1 MKKKIFAVIL
11 SVIMIIAAVQPVMSV
26 FAVSSVWN
34 GGTAM
39 PALSGGYYQ
48 INTAEKLAWF
58 ANQVN
63 SGSPF
68 IKAKLT
74 DDIMLNYSGGRT
86 NQWTPIGSEEHPFK
100 GEFDGGGHYISG
112 VYISTAREYSGL
124 FGYVY
129 TQMPV
134 VDDED
139 DTTEEIFTANPPV
152 MIHDLTVKDA
162 SIAGLD
168 NTGGIAGYIHYGI
181 IKECSFSGTVTA
193 TGNSVGGICGYA
205 FNFSRVTQCSS
216 SGSVTGNIRTG
227 GIVGYA
233 YANAQINECYS
244 TCTVRSNANV
254 NGNSGGIIGAF
265 SYSTL
270 KGCYFMGSVAGPK
283 NIGGIVGY
291 NSYSTIVSCYVIGG
305 ISSTI
310 GNEDTV
316 HAIAG
321 YTLGCQYYNCYY
333 CADSTV
339 VEDTNGVARTVDDM
353 KKFSFVRELNENA
366 SAFSF
371 DYMAINNGLPVLVF
385 MLETSVWA
393 GGVDEP
399 QQDSS
404 GWYIIKTPDNLAWFA
419 KLVNGTLAGVE
430 RNSAAKAR
438 VMENLLFNIFITED
452 TSLTNEWIPIGTEA
466 YPFTGTFNA
475 NGYNIAGIYVNG
487 TKNQGLFGYVGAEG
501 NISNV
506 VMLDG
511 SINGTENVGA
521 VAGYNKGKITNS
533 CNCGAVNGQKAIGG
547 IAGYNTGTIQD
558 CYNIG
563 TVKCPYENGSQVGG
577 IVGYNTRAKVDRCF
591 NDGFVTGVANTS
603 HYGGIAG
610 YNAGDGI
617 YNSYNS
623 GEVLGG
629 FNVGGIIGYNSTGT
643 VKYCL
648 NFGVVNSLN
657 LTNSNANCFIGL
669 NNGTAT
675 VTNCYIDS
683 TIENSVINNLNGA
696 VAKTTDEL
704 TGSSASYSLGL
715 QSGSWT
721 NRYDDEFFKYYP
733 QINQIY
739 YSSIQ
744 KAREDSL
751 ESVKAVKSEYN
762 VKLKIDGATDTYFA
776 DLQSAVTALGY
787 KSGSIVPVR
796 NITVSSTVNIA
807 TNAVIRGEGFA
818 KTITRAEGFTGT
830 LFNVTGTLTL
840 GDVKDGSDENIL
852 LIIDGNTN
860 VIADSSIITLA
871 PGGNAVIYPGVEITG
886 GNSEA
891 QGSAVYMDMDST
903 LTMRGGKIMNC
914 QTTLEGGAIFN
925 DMGTLN
931 IYGGEISGNKSTVK
945 PAGGIYNNDG
955 ILNISGGVIRD
966 NYGKTY
972 GGGIYNT
979 GDESEVTISGSALIK
994 DNYANAGGGVYIN
1007 KGTVTMT
1014 GGEINH
1020 NFVYKK
1026 HGTSATA
1033 GGGGGVTI
1041 NSNGTF
1047 IMSGGTVCNNYTY
1060 QNVGNGFGIAIF
1072 GTFEMSGNAVLTN
1085 NDILVAKNRSIC
1097 LTDKLNCAGTAAV
1110 ITPANYATTT
1120 KVLSG
1125 DAMGLN
1131 YSKFEVTPTATETW
1145 YVNSAGY
1152 LMNTPVRNVAS
1163 LSKFGAYTVDYVS
1176 VAQAVNAVAAGES
1189 GIITIIADNTINE
1202 TIKVYGDVTILSETD
1217 QTYTSMR
1224 GGSFTGTMFEV
1235 QAGGTLRL
1243 GYSDEKIWGED
1254 ISTDSEEEATFTL
1267 DSVGGQ
1273 YILDGGYAYNGS
1285 QGTSMIT
1292 VKSGGKLYT
1301 YDDFT
1306 MQNGKSTMN
1315 GNITVSGN
1323 MYMYGGTLQN
1333 NIGVNGGAIN
1343 VATTGTVELLGGTV
1357 TGNTVGT
1364 TGLGGAIYSAGTL
1377 KRAKNIY
1384 EYIQDDATVATQN
1397 TYTTVTQ
1404 DNDIYLTSGKTLVLE
1419 NKITEVLLSG
1429 TSSAPES
1436 SSTAANTMI
1445 LSAPAYY
1452 AGMPML
1458 SGEDVGI
1465 HYSEFEVSEQGYYI
1479 TPDGTIGYNR
1489 LIPKTDSELTINRA
1503 VNFITGIDTSS
1514 TVGVF
1519 RTLFLNSEPVTVKDI
1534 NGNLLPD
1541 SAKMTTGCTVC
1552 LGGADGYPVIDS
1564 VTAVIIGDVDC
1575 DGYIDAMDSI
1585 LISCIAQELYEGG
1598 DLTAAQLRAADVDA
1612 SGTWDDADAQ
1622 YIQSCGLL
1630 INTVDQHI

>member
-1 MKKKIFAVIL
+1 MKKKILAVIL
-11 SVIMIIAAVQPVMSV
+11 SVIMIIAAVQP
-26 FAVSSVWN
+26 AVTVLAASPVWS

-39 PALSGGYYQ
+39 PALSGGYYL
-48 INTAEKLAWF
+48 IGTAENLAWF

-63 SGSPF
+63 GGSTL
-68 IKAKLT
+68 IKARLT
-74 DDIMLNYSGGRT
+74 NDIMLNSLGGRT
-86 NQWTPIGSEEHPFK
+86 NSWTPIGSEAHPFK
-100 GEFDGGGHYISG
+100 GEFDGGGHYVSG
-112 VYISTAREYSGL
+112 VYVSTAREYSGL

-129 TQMPV
+129 AQKPDV
-134 VDDED
+134 NDED
-139 DTTEEIFTANPPV
+139 DSTEEIFTPNPPV

-162 SIAGLD
+162 NIAGLD
-168 NTGGIAGYIHYGI
+168 NTGGICGYIHYGI
-181 IKECSFSGTVTA
+181 IKNCSFSGTVTA

-205 FNFSRVTQCSS
+205 FNFSRITQCSS
-216 SGSVTGNIRTG
+216 SGSITGAMRVG
-227 GIVGYA
+227 GIVGYS
-233 YANAQINECYS
+233 YASTQIVECYS
-244 TCTVRSNANV
+244 TCAVRSNANV
-254 NGNSGGIIGAF
+254 NGNSGGIVGSF
-265 SYSTL
+265 VSSTL
-270 KGCYFMGSVAGPK
+270 KGCYFMGSITGPK
-283 NIGGIVGY
+283 NIGGVIGY
-291 NSYSTIVSCYVIGG
+291 NSYSTIISCYVIGG

-310 GNEDTV
+310 GNADTV

-321 YTLGCQYYNCYY
+321 YTLGGQYYNCYY
-333 CADSTV
+333 CPDSTV
-339 VEDTNGVARTVDDM
+339 VEDSNGVARTIDDM
-353 KKFSFVRELNENA
+353 KKFSFIRELNENA
-366 SAFSF
+366 NSFSY
-371 DYMAINNGLPVLVF
+371 DYMVINNGLPVLVF
-385 MLETSVWA
+385 MLETSVWS
-393 GGVDEP
+393 GGVDRP
-399 QQDSS
+399 AQDSS
-404 GWYIIKTPDNLAWFA
+404 GWYIISTPDNLAWFA
-419 KLVNGTLAGVE
+419 GLVNGTLAGVDQ
-430 RNSAAKAR
+430 NTAAKAR
-438 VMENLLFNIFITED
+438 VTENLLLNIFITDD
-452 TSLTNEWIPIGTEA
+452 TSLTNTWTPIGSEA
-466 YPFTGTFNA
+466 SPFTGTFNG
-475 NGYNIAGIYVNG
+475 NGYNIAGVYVNG
-487 TKNQGLFGYVGAEG
+487 TKNQGLFGYVGTG
-501 NISNV
+501 GSVSNV

-511 SINGTENVGA
+511 SVNGTENVGG
-521 VAGYNKGKITNS
+521 VAGYNKGTITSS
-533 CNCGAVNGQKAIGG
+533 CNDGAVSGQKAVGG
-547 IAGYNTGTIQD
+547 IAGYNTGTIQE
-558 CYNIG
+558 CYNVG
-563 TVKCPYENGSQVGG
+563 TIKCVYENGSQVGG

-591 NDGFVTGVANTS
+591 NDGFVTGVANSS

-610 YNAGDGI
+610 YNAGDGV

-657 LTNSNANCFIGL
+657 LTNSNANCLIGL

-704 TGSSASYSLGL
+704 TGSSASYTLGL

-733 QINQIY
+733 QINQLY

-744 KAREDSL
+744 KARNDSL

-762 VKLKIDGATDTYFA
+762 VKLKIDGANDTYFA

-796 NITVSSTVNIA
+796 NITVDSTVNIA
-807 TNAVIRGEGFA
+807 TNAVIHGENFS
-818 KTITRAEGFTGT
+818 KTITRAAGFTGT

-840 GDVKDGSDENIL
+840 GNVKDGSDENIL
-852 LIIDGNTN
+852 LTVDGNSAVT
-860 VIADSSIITLA
+860 ADSSIITLA
-871 PGGNAVIYPGVEITG
+871 PNGKMVMYPGVVITG
-886 GNSEA
+886 GNSTA
-891 QGSAVYMDMDST
+891 QGSAVYMDTDST
-903 LTMRGGKIMNC
+903 LTMRGGKITNC

-931 IYGGEISGNKSTVK
+931 MYGGVINGNKSTVK

-955 ILNISGGVIRD
+955 VLNISGGIIQS

-972 GGGIYNT
+972 GGGIYST
-979 GDESEVTISGSALIK
+979 GDSSEITISDGAVIK

-1020 NFVYKK
+1020 NFAYKK

-1041 NSNGTF
+1041 NSSGTF
-1047 IMSGGTVCNNYTY
+1047 IMSGGTICDNYTY
-1060 QNVGNGFGIAIF
+1060 QNVGNGFGIAVF
-1072 GTFEMSGNAVLTN
+1072 GTFEMSANAVLTN
-1085 NDILVAKNRSIC
+1085 NDILVAKNRTVC
-1097 LTDKLNCAGTAAV
+1097 LTDKLNCAGTAAI
-1110 ITPANYATTT
+1110 ITPATYATTT

-1125 DAMGLN
+1125 ESMGLN
-1131 YSKFEVTPTATETW
+1131 YSKFEITPTETEDW

-1224 GGSFTGTMFEV
+1224 GGSFTGTLFEV

-1254 ISTDSEEEATFTL
+1254 ISTDSEEEVIFTL
-1267 DSVGGQ
+1267 DSVGGR

-1285 QGTSMIT
+1285 QGMSMIT

-1306 MQNGKSTMN
+1306 MQNAKSTMN

-1343 VATTGTVELLGGTV
+1343 VATTGTVELMGGTI
-1357 TGNTVGT
+1357 TGNSVNAG
-1364 TGLGGAIYSAGTL
+1364 GFGGAVYSAGTL
-1377 KRAKNIY
+1377 KRAKNVY
-1384 EYIQDDATVATQN
+1384 EYIQDETTVATQN

-1404 DNDIYLTSGKTLVLE
+1404 DNDVYLTTGKTLVLE
-1419 NKITEVLLSG
+1419 NMTTEILLSG
-1429 TSSAPES
+1429 TSAAPES
-1436 SSTAANTMI
+1436 SSTSASMMT

-1458 SGEDVGI
+1458 SGDDVGL
-1465 HYSEFEVSEQGYYI
+1465 HYYEFAVSEQGYYI

-1489 LIPKTDSELTINRA
+1489 LIPKTDSGLSIERS
-1503 VNFITGIDTSS
+1503 VGFITGIDTSS
-1514 TVGVF
+1514 DVGTF
-1519 RTLFLNSEPVTVKDI
+1519 RTQFVNPEPVTVKDI
-1534 NGNLLPD
+1534 NGNILPD

-1552 LGGADGYPVIDS
+1552 LGGADGGPVIDS
-1564 VTAVIIGDVDC
+1564 VVSVIIGDVDC
-1575 DGYIDAMDSI
+1575 DGNIDGMDSI

-1598 DLTAAQLRAADVDA
+1598 DLTMAQLRAADVDL
-1612 SGTWDDADAQ
+1612 SGSWDETDAQ